1 MHCFLQSPYGERS
14 SDSVAVQ
21 YTDNETGVGAQRELL
36 QKTTTYRRRLVRFST
51 VRTAVSEILVKDE
64 EVVCTYIVLLSKKQL
79 CQLLDFGDQLYGI
92 QGVWKVDT
100 QEPIRPV

>member
-21 YTDNETGVGAQRELL
+21 YTDNEKGVGAQRELL
-36 QKTTTYRRRLVRFST
+36 QKITTYCRRLVRFST

-64 EVVCTYIVLLSKKQL
+64 EVVCTYIVFVVQKTIMPT
-79 CQLLDFGDQLYGI
+79 FGL
-92 QGVWKVDT
+92 
-100 QEPIRPV
+100 R